1 METTTARGAT
11 RRWHTIGASPFLW
24 YPLPSGNGFQ
34 HWEIGPYV
42 GKQNG
47 TYYMVLS
54 VQSKLFHSIDEH
66 IISYVELWHQLTEQ
80 LSSTIGQPDGRQFL
94 TTLAPM
100 LQQRG
105 LQAHFQSPQQLYA
118 ELQTKTP
125 HTLLFYHDW
134 HPDNADMAA
143 DIAALL
149 SAIDVCTNVLG
160 SIPISIQWLLNG
172 GGTTANV
179 SDLAT
184 RPPDG
189 CIYYHAADTLSEN
202 DGLPIL
208 ALATKGHLHVELE
221 IQTASKAIDAIHG
234 SIAPD
239 ALWRLLWA
247 LGTLKDARED
257 ILIEGFYDTLAPVQD
272 AMMAQLH
279 ALPDNTAELT
289 QRWGIPQPLMGLQGF
304 QLHYAHFLLPTC
316 TVKNIVS
323 DTLATDTA
331 NAQTLLSGQ
340 AKAQVDFYLLPDQDP
355 QDIFSKLQQHLQE
368 QGFSDVHVRILST
381 ARPVSTPASDPFVQL
396 ALSTI
401 EKAYAQKPLLLP
413 TTIGSYVNLS
423 AHMKAGTPIVFMARN
438 NKQNSENSREAFAR
452 NIKQIALLIE
462 GMA

>member
-1 METTTARGAT
+1 
-11 RRWHTIGASPFLW
+11 
-24 YPLPSGNGFQ
+24 
-34 HWEIGPYV
+34 
-42 GKQNG
+42 
-47 TYYMVLS
+47 MVLS

-94 TTLAPM
+94 TALAPT

-105 LQAHFQSPQQLYA
+105 LQARFQSPQLLYT
-118 ELQTKTP
+118 ELQTKAP
-125 HTLLFYHDW
+125 HTLLFYYDW
-134 HPDNADMAA
+134 HPDGVDMAT

-149 SAIDVCTNVLG
+149 SAMDVCTNVLG
-160 SIPISIQWLLNG
+160 SIPISIQWLING
-172 GGTTANV
+172 GGIPTNI
-179 SDLAT
+179 SDLT
-184 RPPDG
+184 THPPDG
-189 CIYYHAADTLSEN
+189 CIYYHTIDTPLEN
-202 DGLPIL
+202 NSLPIL
-208 ALATKGHLHVELE
+208 TLATKGHLHVELE
-221 IQTASKAIDAIHG
+221 IQTASKAIKAVHG

-257 ILIEGFYDTLAPVQD
+257 ILIEGFYDTLAPVED
-272 AMMAQLH
+272 DMMAQLH

-289 QRWGIPQPLMGLQGF
+289 QHWGIAQPLMGLQGF

-316 TVKNIVS
+316 TIKNIVS
-323 DTLATDTA
+323 NTLTTGTA
-331 NAQTLLSGQ
+331 NTQTLLSGQ

-355 QDIFSKLQQHLQE
+355 QDIFSKLQQHLQQ
-368 QGFSDVHVRILST
+368 QGFSDVHVRILSI
-381 ARPVSTPASDPFVQL
+381 ARPVSTPTSDPFVQL

-413 TTIGSYVNLS
+413 TTIGSYANLS
-423 AHMKAGTPIVFMARN
+423 AHMKAGTPVVFMARN
-438 NKQNSENSREAFAR
+438 EQKSENNTEAFAR